1 MTRLR
6 SAYAEFAG
14 RGFVP
19 AQSAARIW
27 QAWSP
32 DDQARLDLGIFS
44 DVGDRYQALEALDK
58 IRASGGL
65 EPLLADPAWLHRV
78 LLVAGASS
86 TLAQALGR
94 SSELVALLQPEPRER
109 DAGDWARFFADR
121 LPIVDGECHVDPD
134 VLRET
139 NRAAVTLVAARD
151 LSAEDPAAIVESVTL
166 ELSHI
171 ADQVLATALA
181 LARAEVPDW
190 RVARFAVLACG
201 KAGAQELN
209 YLSDVDVVYLVEP
222 SEEGADSAKAI
233 AIGTRLAAAMSRICS
248 AHTRAG
254 TIWPLDAALRPEGK
268 AGPLVRTLASC
279 RAYYDKWAK
288 NWEFQA
294 MLKARPAAGDP
305 ALGEAFVEMLAP
317 KVWSAAHAEGF
328 LPEMRAMRERVI
340 SLIPAAEAD
349 RDVKL
354 AAGGLRDTEFSVQL
368 LQLVHGRADDTLRH
382 RGTLRALEALVA
394 GGYIGRS
401 DGAALAGHY
410 RAQRVLE
417 HRIQLA
423 RLRRT
428 HLLPDE
434 QEATGVLART
444 ARIADVD
451 ELWRTSRRD
460 VRRLRQRIFF
470 SPLLDVVA
478 GVPAESLLSR
488 TAAVERLQALG
499 FLDAR
504 TALAHMEALTHGTS
518 RAAGIR
524 RQLMP
529 AMLEW
534 IADGPNPDF
543 GLLAFRQLSEALGES
558 SWYLRAMR
566 DEGYM
571 AKRLATVASMSR
583 FTVELLLRS
592 PETVRL
598 LASDDELRPRERGDL
613 VDAMRRAA
621 NRHDDVGRAIE
632 SVRALRR
639 NELCRIALVDVLG
652 GVDIATCGRALSDL
666 AEASVEVAF
675 DLARREIEAPEVGVI
690 ALGRWGGRE
699 TSYSSDLD
707 CMFVVPDGTDGPGR
721 DAATRLVRQ
730 VAQMIGA
737 PGPDQ
742 PLVLDSDLRPE
753 GKGGSQVRT
762 VSSYHSYY
770 AKWAATWERQMLLRG
785 RHGAGARDLVE
796 TVLVD
801 ADPYRYP
808 SGGLTDA
815 QVMEIRRLKSRMEKE
830 RIPRGADRS
839 RHLKLGPGGL
849 SDIEWTVQLI
859 QLQHA
864 HEVPALRTTSTLGA
878 LEAAR
883 EANLIADDDARA
895 LRDAWCHTSL
905 VRDAIML
912 VRGRSSDTL
921 PTEPRDLAAMQAL
934 LGRQGPS
941 TQLVEETR
949 RHARQASAVV
959 GRLFWGES

>member
-1 MTRLR
+1 MTRVQ
-6 SAYAEFAG
+6 SAHAQFAR
-14 RGFVP
+14 RGF
-19 AQSAARIW
+19 AQAATAARIW
-27 QAWSP
+27 ESWSP
-32 DDQARLDLGIFS
+32 NEQASLDLGAFEE
-44 DVGDRYQALEALDK
+44 VGDRFQALETLDQ
-58 IRASGGL
+58 IRGCGLLGDVLAS
-65 EPLLADPAWLHRV
+65 PAWLRRV

-86 TLAQALGR
+86 VLGQAMGR
-94 SSELVALLQPEPRER
+94 APELVRLLAEEPRER
-109 DAGDWARFFADR
+109 DADGWREFFEAR
-121 LPIVDGECHVDPD
+121 LPIEDGECHESADA
-134 VLRET
+134 LREA
-139 NRAAVTLVAARD
+139 NRAAITLIAARD
-151 LSAEDPAAIVESVTL
+151 LSSPDPAAIVEGIAT
-166 ELSHI
+166 ELSHV
-171 ADQVLATALA
+171 ADQVLRTSLA

-190 RVARFAVLACG
+190 REARFAVLALG
-201 KAGAQELN
+201 KTGAQELN
-209 YLSDVDVVYLVEP
+209 YLSDVDVIYVAEP
-222 SEEGADSAKAI
+222 VDAGADPSRAI
-233 AIGTRLAAAMSRICS
+233 AIGTRLAAAQARICS
-248 AHTRAG
+248 AHTKAG
-254 TIWPLDAALRPEGK
+254 TIWTLDAALRPEGK

-294 MLKARPAAGDP
+294 MLKARPVAGDLE
-305 ALGEAFVEMLAP
+305 LGQGFVDMLAP
-317 KVWSAAHAEGF
+317 KVWSVAHAEGF

-340 SLIPAAEAD
+340 SLIPAAQAD
-349 RDVKL
+349 REIKL

-368 LQLVHGRADDTLRH
+368 LQLVHGGADETLRL
-382 RGTLRALEALVA
+382 RGTLPSLRALVA

-410 RAQRVLE
+410 RSQRVLE
-417 HRIQLA
+417 HRVQLA

-428 HLLPDE
+428 HLLPEEDQQLRE
-434 QEATGVLART
+434 LART
-444 ARIADVD
+444 ARVADVD
-451 ELWRTSRRD
+451 ECWRSGRRD

-488 TAAVERLQALG
+488 DAAVERLLALG
-499 FLDAR
+499 FLDPR
-504 TALAHMEALTHGTS
+504 TALVHMEALTQGTS

-571 AKRLATVASMSR
+571 AKRLATVASTSR
-583 FTVELLLRS
+583 FTVDLLMRS

-598 LASDDELRPRERGDL
+598 LASDDELRPRRRQDL
-613 VDAMRRAA
+613 VDAMRMAAHRHHDVERAV
-621 NRHDDVGRAIE
+621 D
-632 SVRALRR
+632 SVRTLRR

-652 GVDIATCGRALSDL
+652 GVDIETCGRALSDL
-666 AEASVEVAF
+666 ADAFVEVAF
-675 DLARREIEAPEVGVI
+675 DIARREIDAPEVGVV

-699 TSYSSDLD
+699 MAYSSDLD
-707 CMFVVPDGTDGPGR
+707 CMFVVPDGTDGPGQ
-721 DAATRLVRQ
+721 DAATRLVRR
-730 VAQMIGA
+730 VAQIVGQ

-753 GKGGSQVRT
+753 GKGGPQVRT
-762 VSSYHSYY
+762 VASYRAYY
-770 AKWAATWERQMLLRG
+770 EKWAATWERQMLLRG
-785 RHGAGARDLVE
+785 RLGAGAPHLVE
-796 TVLVD
+796 AVLAD

-808 SGGLTDA
+808 AGGLTDQ

-864 HEVPALRTTSTLGA
+864 HEVPGLRTTSTLGA

-883 EANLIADDDARA
+883 EAGLVGDDDARA
-895 LRDAWCHTSL
+895 LHDAWRHASL

-921 PTEPRDLAAMQAL
+921 PTDPRDLASMQAL
-934 LGRQGPS
+934 LRREGPI
-941 TQLVEETR
+941 TQLGEETR
-949 RHARQASAVV
+949 RHARLASGVV
-959 GRLFWGES
+959 ARLFWGED